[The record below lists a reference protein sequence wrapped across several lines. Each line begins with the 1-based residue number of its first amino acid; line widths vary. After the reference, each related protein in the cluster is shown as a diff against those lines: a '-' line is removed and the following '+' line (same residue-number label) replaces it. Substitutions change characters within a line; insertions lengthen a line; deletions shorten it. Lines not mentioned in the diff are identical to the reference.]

1 MWKILQNVKMKTS
14 NIKIYESPDKSEVL
28 YLDHSKTEFNLGGW
42 VFKRDATTKDMA
54 RLSEKQKVQ
63 LQKNGFVIIKS
74 IRVKITEKIRIMKK
88 RIKFLAI
95 FVTTLF
101 IMPQA
106 VAQYQVS
113 YKNETGEWITGVFGV
128 GNQNYRHPS
137 IAGIGGDTIFCR
149 IDSSGFVIHPD
160 FWLINDGSSLTG
172 DTIYNQDTISLVL
185 PSDPSAIHFHYS
197 VEADSGSYLFGYNTL
212 ATSVVWPKVVPLP
225 PSLSLD
231 SINATIEFNLNDTV
245 PFVCSHVI
253 NCSPSVVYWYKDSQM
268 IDSVSGSYFS
278 PQTPGNYW
286 AQAMVEYEHSDS
298 ASSPLTYYQYRMSKP
313 SDTIFVNPIIYPVQ
327 CIQSVATT
335 IQNSSS
341 DSTADG
347 AVYLTING
355 GTPPY
360 SFLWNNSSTQQN
372 LVNVLPDYYS
382 VQISSSDTACPVY
395 YLCANV
401 TTLDDTSTVIPDT
414 IYTSVI
420 DTCLGFSVVNYYVSD
435 IITVGDTSTI
445 IWVFVGA
452 NDVAIIASEYYQIAA
467 GEHIAGITLC
477 CAKGTDTFY
486 YTVFIDTPETTEIG
500 ENSDCSEFIL
510 FPNPASDRIYF
521 SQNVDFTL
529 LSVSGKEILRGR
541 GNQLNVSGFEPGMYI
556 LKTTTTKGNSFH
568 SFIKQ

>member
-1 MWKILQNVKMKTS
+1 MKKYII
-14 NIKIYESPDKSEVL
+14 NLYESPKKSKVL
-28 YLDHSKTEFNLGGW
+28 YHDPSRTEINLEGW
-42 VFKRDATTKDMA
+42 GFVREALPEDMA
-54 RLSEKQKVQ
+54 RLSEKQKAQ
-63 LQKNGFVIIKS
+63 LRKNGFVIIKS
-74 IRVKITEKIRIMKK
+74 IRVKITEEKIRIMKK
-88 RIKFLAI
+88 SIKFLAI

-128 GNQNYRHPS
+128 GNQNFRHPS
-137 IAGIGGDTIFCR
+137 IAGIGGDTIYCR

-160 FWLINDGSSLTG
+160 FWVINDGSSPTG

-185 PSDPSAIHFHYS
+185 PSDPSAIHFNYS
-197 VEADSGSYLFGYNTL
+197 IEADSGDIYFYNTY
-212 ATSVVWPKVVPLP
+212 ATGMVWPKVVPLP
-225 PSLSLD
+225 PSLSFD
-231 SINATIEFNLNDTV
+231 SINVTIEFNLNDTV

-313 SDTIFVNPIIYPVQ
+313 SDTIFVNPIIYPVN
-327 CIQSVATT
+327 CIQSVGTT

-372 LVNVLPDYYS
+372 LVNVLLDYYS

-401 TTLDDTSTVIPDT
+401 TTLDDTSTVFPDT

-452 NDVAIIASEYYQIAA
+452 NDVAIIASAYYQIAA

-477 CAKGTDTFY
+477 CTKGTDTFY

-500 ENSDCSEFIL
+500 ENSDCLDFIIY
-510 FPNPASDRIYF
+510 PNPATDCIYF
-521 SQNVDFTL
+521 SQNIDFTL

-541 GNQLNVSGFEPGMYI
+541 GNHAEVGVLEPGIYLLNVVSDNGVKFLRFVKE
-556 LKTTTTKGNSFH
+556 
-568 SFIKQ
+568 

>member
-1 MWKILQNVKMKTS
+1 MIVGMGNVMGQYEIFIKNDS
-14 NIKIYESPDKSEVL
+14 NI
-28 YLDHSKTEFNLGGW
+28 
-42 VFKRDATTKDMA
+42 
-54 RLSEKQKVQ
+54 
-63 LQKNGFVIIKS
+63 
-74 IRVKITEKIRIMKK
+74 
-88 RIKFLAI
+88 
-95 FVTTLF
+95 
-101 IMPQA
+101 
-106 VAQYQVS
+106 
-113 YKNETGEWITGVFGV
+113 WITGS
-128 GNQNYRHPS
+128 GNNWRHPS
-137 IAGIGGDTIFCR
+137 IAGVGGDTIYLR
-149 IDSSGFVIHPD
+149 LDSSGFVKDVYMWVI
-160 FWLINDGSSLTG
+160 
-172 DTIYNQDTISLVL
+172 QDV
-185 PSDPSAIHFHYS
+185 
-197 VEADSGSYLFGYNTL
+197 NTV
-212 ATSVVWPKVVPLP
+212 TY
-225 PSLSLD
+225 
-231 SINATIEFNLNDTV
+231 DTV
-245 PFVCSHVI
+245 YVTDTLSYVFLEDTFEVLDIEAFVDNI
-253 NCSPSVVYWYKDSQM
+253 SPSVALTSIYQKILRLTPSINYDSLNNSMSFILNDYQPMSSLDVDSIYPSLIYWFKDGAL
-268 IDSVSGSYFS
+268 IDSISGSSYFPS
-278 PQTPGNYW
+278 STGYYW
-286 AQAMVEYEHSDS
+286 AQAKATYVLSNIL
-298 ASSPLTYYQYRMSKP
+298 SPDTFYYNRLSKP

>member
-1 MWKILQNVKMKTS
+1 MKTKMKTF
-14 NIKIYESPDKSEVL
+14 IFAMLMIIGHYVLFGQIDCPYEISFKNSYGNWVAGNW
-28 YLDHSKTEFNLGGW
+28 KTLGG
-42 VFKRDATTKDMA
+42 
-54 RLSEKQKVQ
+54 SYS
-63 LQKNGFVIIKS
+63 NS
-74 IRVKITEKIRIMKK
+74 
-88 RIKFLAI
+88 
-95 FVTTLF
+95 TLNF
-101 IMPQA
+101 RH
-106 VAQYQVS
+106 VS
-113 YKNETGEWITGVFGV
+113 VHAF
-128 GNQNYRHPS
+128 
-137 IAGIGGDTIFCR
+137 AGDTIFARMVDTANTNNVVHPQFWVVEKEYCIPDTIFGDTLSYVLAQTSDTTIR
-149 IDSSGFVIHPD
+149 IYAYYDSFNLLSAYALTFAK
-160 FWLINDGSSLTG
+160 FLIPAYEITDTNSLAQGSSIELSLVNTIPIKDPHLFNLDTG
-172 DTIYNQDTISLVL
+172 YVNSIKWYRDSTLIFTGSSTDTSIIVSLNGDYFAEVGVTYIYNLVATDTTYRSVL
-185 PSDPSAIHFHYS
+185 SNSKS
-197 VEADSGSYLFGYNTL
+197 VI
-212 ATSVVWPKVVPLP
+212 
-225 PSLSLD
+225 LD
-231 SINATIEFNLNDTV
+231 SI
-245 PFVCSHVI
+245 
-253 NCSPSVVYWYKDSQM
+253 
-268 IDSVSGSYFS
+268 
-278 PQTPGNYW
+278 PG
-286 AQAMVEYEHSDS
+286 A
-298 ASSPLTYYQYRMSKP
+298 
-313 SDTIFVNPIIYPVQ
+313 VQ
-327 CIQSVATT
+327 CIQSVGTT
-335 IQNSSS
+335 IQNASS

-372 LVNVLPDYYS
+372 LVNVLPDNYS

-467 GEHIAGITLC
+467 GEHIAGITLF

-486 YTVFIDTPETTEIG
+486 YTVFIDTPETTAIG
-500 ENSDCSEFIL
+500 ETSDGSEFII

-521 SQNVDFTL
+521 SQNVDFTV
-529 LSVSGKEILRGR
+529 LSVSGKEILRGW